1 MQAIKRTSLIQLR
14 SLFGSYQ
21 ELFVERN
28 MYLKSLI
35 ETIMGFVLAIIPS
48 RQETMGLFKVDT
60 ARTAIRRYE
69 GSR

>member
-1 MQAIKRTSLIQLR
+1 
-14 SLFGSYQ
+14 
-21 ELFVERN
+21 